1 VTAHYSRQVRP
12 GVTRRNLLK
21 LAAATGLAPWLLPG
35 CGGVRP
41 LPALLRSRG
50 PLPLRF
56 VTHLPIPPALAVTR
70 EADGRDRCTLT
81 LREGV
86 QRILPDRMTL
96 VWGGDGM
103 FPCPTI
109 EARRGRRLVLRLR
122 NELPV
127 PTVLHLHGGKTPAA
141 SDGYPTDLVLPAHGG
156 FLTHAPMSD
165 PRARVT
171 QEEREYEYPNDQRA
185 ATLWYHDHR
194 MDFTGPQVWRG
205 LAGFYLLRDDDEE
218 ALPLPRGAREV
229 PLVICDRAFDEDGS
243 FRYPALDP
251 TLRERPGVVHQ
262 FMGGVL
268 GDVVLVNGAP
278 WPVLDVARVRYRFR
292 LLNASNARRFEL
304 TLDPPPPGGRPLI
317 QIGSDGG
324 LLPAPVMHD
333 RIGIAP
339 AERFDVVVD
348 FSRYASGARVVLRN
362 LAASDTTADVMQFRV
377 GRDERDDSRIPTRLA
392 DFERLDARQVVR
404 TRTFTFANATHNGE
418 SRWLVNG
425 QPFDPQRMDAHP
437 ALGSTE
443 IWHLRTDVSHPIHLH
458 LATFQVLSQ
467 GGRPRPTDGGW
478 KDTLDLGAGR
488 VSRIIVRF
496 DGYKGRYV
504 FHCHNLEHE
513 DMAMM
518 ANFEV
523 V

>member
-1 VTAHYSRQVRP
+1 VTALYSSGRLR
-12 GVTRRNLLK
+12 GVSRRHVLK
-21 LAAATGLAPWLLPG
+21 LAAATGFAPLLLSG

-50 PLPLRF
+50 PLPSPF
-56 VTHLPIPPALAVTR
+56 TTQLPTPEVLPVIR
-70 EADGRDRCTLT
+70 EADSIDRCTVT
-81 LREGV
+81 LREGA
-86 QRILPDRMTL
+86 QQILGDRATR
-96 VWGGDGM
+96 VWGGDGR

-109 EARRGRRLVLRLR
+109 EAHRGRPLFVHVR

-127 PTVLHLHGGKTPAA
+127 PTVMHLHGGKTPAD
-141 SDGYPTDLVLPAHGG
+141 SDGYPTDLLLPANGTFPIH
-156 FLTHAPMSD
+156 THMAD
-165 PRARVT
+165 PRARVAHG
-171 QEEREYEYPNDQRA
+171 EREYEYPNDQRA

-205 LAGFYLLRDDDEE
+205 LAGFYLLRDDEEE
-218 ALPLPRGAREV
+218 ALPLPRGTREV
-229 PLVICDRAFDEDGS
+229 PLMICDRSFDEDGS
-243 FRYPALDP
+243 FRYPAVDS
-251 TLRERPGVVHQ
+251 TLHERPGVSHA

-292 LLNASNARRFEL
+292 LLNASNARPFEL
-304 TLDPPPPGGRPLI
+304 ALDPPPPGGHPFV
-317 QIGSDGG
+317 QIGSDAG
-324 LLPAPVMHD
+324 LLPGPIAHD

-348 FSRYASGARVVLRN
+348 FSRYASGTRIVLRN
-362 LAASDTTADVMQFRV
+362 LAGSDTTGDVMQFRV
-377 GRDERDDSRIPTRLA
+377 GGDEPDDTRIPTRLVEY
-392 DFERLDARQVVR
+392 ERLDPQNAVR
-404 TRTFTFANATHNGE
+404 TRTFSFTNAEYNGE

-443 IWHLRTDVSHPIHLH
+443 IWYLKTDVSHPIHLH
-458 LATFQVLSQ
+458 LAPFQVLSQ
-467 GGRPRPTDGGW
+467 GGRPRSTDAGW

-488 VSRIIVRF
+488 VARVIVRF

>member
-1 VTAHYSRQVRP
+1 V
-12 GVTRRNLLK
+12 
-21 LAAATGLAPWLLPG
+21 
-35 CGGVRP
+35 
-41 LPALLRSRG
+41 
-50 PLPLRF
+50 
-56 VTHLPIPPALAVTR
+56 
-70 EADGRDRCTLT
+70 
-81 LREGV
+81 
-86 QRILPDRMTL
+86 
-96 VWGGDGM
+96 
-103 FPCPTI
+103 
-109 EARRGRRLVLRLR
+109 
-122 NELPV
+122 
-127 PTVLHLHGGKTPAA
+127 
-141 SDGYPTDLVLPAHGG
+141 AHG
-156 FLTHAPMSD
+156 
-165 PRARVT
+165 
-171 QEEREYEYPNDQRA
+171 ERQYQYPNDQRA

-205 LAGFYLLRDDDEE
+205 LAGLYLLRDDAEE

-229 PLVICDRAFDEDGS
+229 PLVICDRSFEEDGS

-251 TLRERPGVVHQ
+251 TLCERPGVLHA

-304 TLDPPPPGGRPLI
+304 TLDPPPPGGRPFA

-348 FSRYASGARVVLRN
+348 FSRYASGALVVLRN
-362 LAASDTTADVMQFRV
+362 LAGSDTAADVMQFRV
-377 GRDERDDSRIPTRLA
+377 GGDARDDSRIPARLA
-392 DFERLDARQVVR
+392 DFERLDPRQAVQ
-404 TRTFTFANATHNGE
+404 TRTFTFTNGTHNGE

-425 QPFDPQRMDAHP
+425 QPFDPRRIDAQP

-443 IWHLRTDVSHPIHLH
+443 IWHLETDVSHPIHLH
-458 LATFQVLSQ
+458 LAPFQVLSQ

-488 VSRIIVRF
+488 VARVIVRF
-496 DGYKGRYV
+496 DGYRGRYV

>member
-1 VTAHYSRQVRP
+1 VTAHDASRARTRL
-12 GVTRRNLLK
+12 TRRDLLK
-21 LAAATGLAPWLLPG
+21 VAAAAGLAPWLLPG
-35 CGGVRP
+35 CDRMRP

-50 PLPLRF
+50 PLPPPF
-56 VTHLPIPPALAVTR
+56 VMHLPIPSALAIAR
-70 EADGRDRCTLT
+70 DADGTDRGTLT
-81 LREGV
+81 LRESA
-86 QRILPDRMTL
+86 QQILPDRRTL
-96 VWGGDGM
+96 VWGGDGT

-109 EARRGRRLVLRLR
+109 EARRGRRLVIQLR

-127 PTVLHLHGGKTPAA
+127 PTVMHLHGGKTPAA
-141 SDGYPTDLVLPAHGG
+141 SDGYPTDLVLPVHGG
-156 FLTHAPMSD
+156 FHAHGHMSD
-165 PRARVT
+165 PGARVT
-171 QEEREYEYPNDQRA
+171 QGEREYEYPNDQRA

-205 LAGFYLLRDDDEE
+205 LAGLYLLRDDEEE

-229 PLVICDRAFDEDGS
+229 PLVMCDRSFDEDGS

-251 TLRERPGVVHQ
+251 TLCERPGVLQ
-262 FMGGVL
+262 AFMGGVL

-292 LLNASNARRFEL
+292 LLNASNARRFDL
-304 TLDPPPPGGRPLI
+304 TLDPPPPGGQPFV

-324 LLPAPVMHD
+324 LLPQPVAHD

-339 AERFDVVVD
+339 AERFDVIVD

-362 LAASDTTADVMQFRV
+362 LAGSETTTDVMQFRV
-377 GRDERDDSRIPTRLA
+377 GGDERDDSRIPTRLA
-392 DFERLDARQVVR
+392 DFERLDSRQAVQ
-404 TRTFTFANATHNGE
+404 TRTFTFTNGTHGGE
-418 SRWLVNG
+418 SRWLING
-425 QPFDPQRMDAHP
+425 QPFDPQRMDAQP

-443 IWHLRTDVSHPIHLH
+443 IWHLKTDVSHPIHLH
-458 LATFQVLSQ
+458 LAPFQVLSQ

-488 VSRIIVRF
+488 VARILIRF
-496 DGYKGRYV
+496 DGYQGRYV

>member
-1 VTAHYSRQVRP
+1 M
-12 GVTRRNLLK
+12 LK
-21 LAAATGLAPWLLPG
+21 LAAATGLAPWLVTG
-35 CGGVRP
+35 CGRIRP
-41 LPALLRSRG
+41 LPSLLRSRG
-50 PLPLRF
+50 PLPSRF
-56 VTHLPIPPALAVTR
+56 ATPLPIPPVLAGTR
-70 EADGRDRCTLT
+70 EADGIDRCTLT

-86 QRILPDRMTL
+86 QQILPDRMTR
-96 VWGGDGM
+96 VWGGDGR

-109 EARRGRRLVLRLR
+109 EARRGRPLVLRLR

-127 PTVLHLHGGKTPAA
+127 PTVMHLHGGKTPAA
-141 SDGYPTDLVLPAHGG
+141 SDGYPTDLVLPMRGG
-156 FLTHAPMSD
+156 FLTHGHMPD
-165 PRARVT
+165 PRARVA
-171 QEEREYEYPNDQRA
+171 QGEREYEYPNDQRA

-194 MDFTGPQVWRG
+194 MDFTGPQMWRG
-205 LAGFYLLRDDDEE
+205 LAGFYLLRDVDEE

-229 PLVICDRAFDEDGS
+229 PLMICDRSFDEDGS
-243 FRYPALDP
+243 FRYPGLDP
-251 TLRERPGVVHQ
+251 TLHEQPGVLHE

-304 TLDPPPPGGRPLI
+304 TLDPPPPGGRPFV

-324 LLPAPVMHD
+324 LLPASVVHE

-339 AERFDVVVD
+339 AERFDVLVD
-348 FSRYASGARVVLRN
+348 FSRYPSGAQVVLRN
-362 LAASDTTADVMQFRV
+362 LAGSDTTADVMQFRV
-377 GRDERDDSRIPTRLA
+377 GRDERDDSRIPTILA
-392 DFERLDARQVVR
+392 DFERLDPRQAVR
-404 TRTFTFANATHNGE
+404 TRTFTFTNDTHNGE
-418 SRWLVNG
+418 SRWVVNG
-425 QPFDPQRMDAHP
+425 QPFDPQRMDADP

-443 IWHLRTDVSHPIHLH
+443 IWHLKTDVSHPIHLH
-458 LATFQVLSQ
+458 LAPFQVLSQ

-488 VSRIIVRF
+488 VARVIVRF